1 MSGIVEP
8 PQAPRYERTQ
18 MASTQENAV
27 RNYLLS
33 VRDPSAL
40 RDDTA
45 ITDLKAKLEQ
55 SGDELERLQL
65 RQQLLDMES
74 PSLERYED
82 AFVEH
87 AKAWADKS
95 SISGEAFAAEGVPA
109 SVLRRAGFRG
119 VGGGGRRRSTTRSS
133 APRVGTR
140 SRVSADEVRAA
151 IPSGTFTVKDLQERS
166 GASAAVVRRIIS
178 EEVDANRLTIEGPDT
193 DHSGPGRAPTV
204 YKRGK

>member
-1 MSGIVEP
+1 
-8 PQAPRYERTQ
+8 
-18 MASTQENAV
+18 MAGTQETAV

-40 RDDTA
+40 RDDST
-45 ITDLKAKLEQ
+45 ISDLKTKLEQ
-55 SGDELERLQL
+55 SADELERLQL

-87 AKAWADKS
+87 ARAWADKTG
-95 SISGEAFAAEGVPA
+95 ISGEAFAAEGVPA

-119 VGGGGRRRSTTRSS
+119 VGGGRRRSSTRATT
-133 APRVGTR
+133 PRVGTR

-151 IPSGTFTVKDLQERS
+151 IPTGTFTVKDLQERS
-166 GASAAVVRRIIS
+166 GASAAVVRRIIQ
-178 EEVDANRLTIEGPDT
+178 EEVDAGRLTVEGPDT

>member
-1 MSGIVEP
+1 
-8 PQAPRYERTQ
+8 
-18 MASTQENAV
+18 MASTQETAV

-40 RDDTA
+40 RDDNA

-55 SGDELERLQL
+55 SNDELERLQL
-65 RQQLLDMES
+65 RQQLLDIES

-87 AKAWADKS
+87 AKAWADKTG
-95 SISGEAFAAEGVPA
+95 ISGDAFAAEGVPA
-109 SVLRRAGFRG
+109 AVLRRAGFRG
-119 VGGGGRRRSTTRSS
+119 VAGGRRRGTTRTTP
-133 APRVGTR
+133 ARTGGTR

-151 IPSGTFTVKDLQERS
+151 IPTGTFTVKDLQERS
-166 GASAAVVRRIIS
+166 GASAAVVRRIIQ
-178 EEVDANRLTIEGPDT
+178 EEVDGGRLGVEGPDT